1 MPGGDSTQ
9 WHCQQRQ
16 ETSASEEQR
25 LNSEQG
31 LIQGVQQQWQK
42 PHGLSSDP
50 SLFSNKY
57 TFFCQKH
64 SLYLAASSLSFGSQ
78 ALLVASLILSTWGP
92 RVLLPCGTWNV
103 SSLTRIEPTS
113 HALEGFLTTGPSGQ
127 YPLVFECVEGRI
139 WFQHTSSPT
148 PCHLLGMMQGPGK
161 TGGKTLRESFMAPLE
176 VTYPTF
182 QAHLLLKPKC

>member
-1 MPGGDSTQ
+1 MEVFLPPPPLGAFVLTGSQPRLHFRTL
-9 WHCQQRQ
+9 
-16 ETSASEEQR
+16 SGASEEQR

-78 ALLVASLILSTWGP
+78 ALLVASLILST
-92 RVLLPCGTWNV
+92 
-103 SSLTRIEPTS
+103 
-113 HALEGFLTTGPSGQ
+113 
-127 YPLVFECVEGRI
+127 
-139 WFQHTSSPT
+139 
-148 PCHLLGMMQGPGK
+148 
-161 TGGKTLRESFMAPLE
+161 
-176 VTYPTF
+176 
-182 QAHLLLKPKC
+182 